1 MHLVSLLW
9 GATVEGG
16 GISITQMNRLFVLGI
31 PAMMDP
37 MVRVQRAL

>member
-1 MHLVSLLW
+1 MHVVSLLW

-16 GISITQMNRLFVLGI
+16 DISITQMNRRLVLGI

-37 MVRVQRAL
+37 VVKV